1 MAPAA
6 SLLCLSL
13 SLLQLCLCFCSFTDM
28 FPHFWTGWTEMLA
41 SFLPVHV
48 VATCFISSCLSR
60 WWTSISSP
68 VRWWLAP
75 LSVHPTNQKEKWTR
89 EKGEGFSRLSFL
101 KRQLHTKKANQPKLT
116 TKLTNNQTNHLL
128 QLQRWTVTWSS
139 LCSFCDSWCHKVFFN
154 AFFLFLFVS
163 LNYSSSEPHKHGSV
177 APGSPLRVEKTALQ
191 CTKKSKLNQKCCSW
205 CLFYTVVLL
214 AFLLL

>member
-1 MAPAA
+1 
-6 SLLCLSL
+6 
-13 SLLQLCLCFCSFTDM
+13 
-28 FPHFWTGWTEMLA
+28 MLA

-60 WWTSISSP
+60 WWTSIISP
-68 VRWWLAP
+68 VRWRLAP

-116 TKLTNNQTNHLL
+116 TKLTNNQTNRLL